1 MPVTEDEN
9 KCLTITLN
17 PSLDRT
23 LTVNFLNVGYDNMVV
38 EDTDLNPA
46 GRGMNIAKALSSLNV
61 NSEALVLLGN
71 GSASEA
77 YKVLAEDQTCLVHF
91 VPHEGTIRSN
101 IFIVDTG
108 KGTHTALKE
117 QGGEINSQ
125 DIANFTQAMD
135 KHIDPQ
141 DYVIFAGSLPLGLS
155 DKDYSGL
162 IKRAQDAG
170 ARVVIDTTGK
180 ILEDILPLQP
190 DLIVTNQIQME
201 GYFNIPVRFEE
212 DIVECAR
219 RLREE
224 GAKRVLALLSNDS
237 GAVLATETETLWVEF
252 PDNHE
257 IATYTGTYDAMIA
270 GYLAGRLTQ
279 QPFEKSLEIGGAAA
293 IYTAAQVGAQFGT
306 PTEIKEQLADVN
318 VVELEEI
325 EE

>member
-1 MPVTEDEN
+1 MSVTEDKN

-23 LTVNFLNVGYDNMVV
+23 LTVNFLCVGYDNMVV

-46 GRGMNIAKALSSLNV
+46 GRGMNIAKALSSLDV

-71 GSASEA
+71 GPASEA
-77 YKVLAEDQTCLVHF
+77 YKVLAEDRPCPVHF

-117 QGGEINSQ
+117 HGSAIKSK
-125 DIANFTQAMD
+125 DISNFIQAMD
-135 KHIDPQ
+135 KHIDPE
-141 DYVIFAGSLPLGLS
+141 DYVVFAGSLPQGLS
-155 DKDYSGL
+155 DKDYSRL
-162 IKRAQDAG
+162 IKHAQDAG

-180 ILEDILPLQP
+180 ILEDILPLHP
-190 DLIVTNQIQME
+190 DLIVTNQVQME
-201 GYFNIPVRFEE
+201 GYFNMPVRFED
-212 DIVECAR
+212 DIVDCAH
-219 RLREE
+219 RLREQ
-224 GAKRVLALLSNDS
+224 GAKRVLALLSNDN

-257 IATYTGTYDAMIA
+257 IATYTGTYDAMLA

-279 QPFEKSLEIGGAAA
+279 QPFEKSLEMGGAAA
-293 IYTAAQVGAQFGT
+293 MYTAAQVGAQFGSAI
-306 PTEIKEQLADVN
+306 EIKEQLAEVT
-318 VVELEEI
+318 VVEVEEI